1 MDKRHH
7 EDQLKSIKKQHKTIC
22 RWYIYLQH
30 CQEWKWH
37 CQRPYSWPLFNLKW
51 VFKWKMLFNPNPTKP
66 ARERNLLKKE
76 RWLCSSKYIF
86 SMMYQSK
93 ELHAKNISWRIY
105 LDEKLDFKMQIET
118 VLCKVNKGISTI
130 KKLKHTLPRKSLLTI
145 YKAFLRSHID
155 YGHVIYDQHSNQSFF
170 EKLESVQYKA
180 ALAIIGAI
188 QAIPR
193 EKKIIWS

>member
-1 MDKRHH
+1 
-7 EDQLKSIKKQHKTIC
+7 
-22 RWYIYLQH
+22 
-30 CQEWKWH
+30 
-37 CQRPYSWPLFNLKW
+37 
-51 VFKWKMLFNPNPTKP
+51 
-66 ARERNLLKKE
+66 
-76 RWLCSSKYIF
+76 
-86 SMMYQSK
+86 
-93 ELHAKNISWRIY
+93 
-105 LDEKLDFKMQIET
+105 MQIET

-155 YGHVIYDQHSNQSFF
+155 YGHVIYDQYSNQSFF

-180 ALAIIGAI
+180 VLAIIGAI